1 MGAHP
6 NHGVLGAK
14 ILGKQTSPLFQ
25 HTGIREA
32 ATLRTGITTYKRLMK
47 KHICTVR
54 YLLLFLPFLWPD
66 LNAQAIVMDSSKLTD
81 LDQVTII
88 SGKGRIRF
96 GSGTYI
102 DSKTLGL
109 LNQSNVNHVLRMVPG
124 VNIRDEEGFGLRPN
138 IGLRGTSVNRSA
150 KITLMEDGILIAPAP
165 YADPSAYYFPT
176 FARMHGVEVLKGSSQ
191 IKYGPYTIGGAINL
205 LSTPIPQ
212 SFKGFI
218 QLTYGSFGT
227 NQQRIW
233 VGDSRKNFDYV
244 VEFNRLA
251 SNGFKQLDGGGNTGF
266 DRRDVMGKFRW
277 HSDVNARLPQSVSLK
292 VVQMSELGNESY
304 LGLSYDDFK
313 ANPLR
318 RYAATQKDQLNMN
331 HHHVSLNHII
341 APSNNLNLVTKAYY
355 SGTFRDWARVN
366 SIGGTAVNTILANP
380 MSNKKSYGIMVGD
393 SNGTIDFQSA
403 ARTYFSRGIETQ
415 AQFKF
420 QADGFESNA
429 QLGIRYHE
437 DQADRY
443 ATRISYAMQHRIMV
457 LTNSGIRGNQENQ
470 IRNASSVAAF
480 FNYTMKWKGLVI
492 TPGLRYEDIRFEL
505 FNYGNADEARLGT
518 ALKSA
523 TNRMKVFLPGIG
535 LNYKIDPTMDVYAGI
550 HKGFSPPGMPSV
562 TSSVEQARPE
572 MAINYELGYRYEYK
586 KLRIDVAGFR
596 SDYENILGSD
606 NMSAGGAG
614 TGDMFNAGDA
624 VIQGLELSFNTTLI
638 QNKNWSLPIQFC
650 YTYTDAQFKD
660 SFRNAGGDW
669 GSGMIY
675 QGDKIPFIP
684 AHAFTLNLGF
694 ESKRCSANIN
704 ARYVGTTRTK
714 PGQGNTV
721 APSDQ
726 NPFSTVNSIA
736 AFLVMDFSANYKMG
750 KGLTCFSTINNFTN
764 NRSIVANLPNGYRPN
779 MPISLM
785 FGIKA
790 DIR

>member
-1 MGAHP
+1 MKQRAG
-6 NHGVLGAK
+6 
-14 ILGKQTSPLFQ
+14 ILK
-25 HTGIREA
+25 
-32 ATLRTGITTYKRLMK
+32 
-47 KHICTVR
+47 
-54 YLLLFLPFLWPD
+54 YLLLYLPFLG
-66 LNAQAIVMDSSKLTD
+66 LNVNAQTIVLDSSKLTA

-88 SGKGRIRF
+88 SSGSRIKI
-96 GSGTYI
+96 GSGAYI
-102 DSKTLGL
+102 DSKTLGM
-109 LNQSNVNHVLRMVPG
+109 LNQSNINHVLRMVPG

-191 IKYGPYTIGGAINL
+191 IKYGPYTIGGAVNL

-212 SFKGFI
+212 SFKGFA
-218 QLTYGSFGT
+218 QLSYGSFGT

-233 VGDSRKNFDYV
+233 VGDSKKHFDYV

-277 HSDVNARLPQSVSLK
+277 HTDANACLPQSVSLK

-341 APSNNLNLVTKAYY
+341 APSKHLNFVTKAYY

-366 SIGGTAVNTILANP
+366 TIGGTAVNSILANP
-380 MSNKKSYGIMVGD
+380 EANKSSYGIMVGD

-403 ARTYFSRGIETQ
+403 ARTFFSRGIETQ

-420 QADGFESNA
+420 KSDGFESNA
-429 QLGIRYHE
+429 QLGVRYHE

-443 ATRISYAMQHRIMV
+443 ATKYSYTMQNRIMV

-505 FNYGNADEARLGT
+505 LNYGNADEARLGT
-518 ALKSA
+518 TLKSA
-523 TNRMKVFLPGIG
+523 SNRMKIFLPGIG

-562 TSSVEQARPE
+562 TSGVEQARPE
-572 MAINYELGYRYEYK
+572 MAFNYEIGYRYEYN
-586 KLRIDVAGFR
+586 KLRIDIAGFR

-606 NMSAGGAG
+606 NMSGGGAG
-614 TGDMFNAGDA
+614 TGDMFNAGNA
-624 VIQGLELSFNTTLI
+624 VIQGLELSFNTHLT
-638 QNKNWSLPIQFC
+638 QGQNWSLPLQFC

-669 GSGMIY
+669 GIGMIY

-694 ESKRCSANIN
+694 ENKQFSANVN
-704 ARYVGTTRTK
+704 ARYVGATRTK
-714 PGQGNTV
+714 PGQGSIVT
-721 APSDQ
+721 PSQ
-726 NPFSTVNSIA
+726 ENPFGTVNSIA
-736 AFLVMDFSANYKMG
+736 SFLLMDFSANYKMG
-750 KGLTCFSTINNFTN
+750 RGLTCYTTINNFTN

-779 MPISLM
+779 MPLSIML
-785 FGIKA
+785 GIKA